1 MDERTIRNLKPTPG
15 KQMDYFDDASKGG
28 VPGLYMRVSS
38 GGTKAWRVVFYP
50 KGQKGR
56 ARTQGLKRY
65 PIYGLAQARTEA
77 KKFLADPDAA
87 MREQLEDTFQTVWE
101 LYLKLK
107 IRGEGLRSEKQVVR
121 MINHHVLPDWKHKRM
136 IDLRRG
142 DVTRLLDKIHDRST
156 AKQADAVLVVLRKI
170 MNFFQSRNDNYISPI
185 VAGMTRT
192 KKTSRKRILTDE
204 EIRTL
209 WTVTASIPK
218 YGPLVRVVLLTAQ
231 RREKIATMKRSDIK
245 GSVWTIATE
254 RREKPNAELITL
266 PAIALDIIN
275 SQPRLNSTDYVFPA
289 GRGLGPFNGFAPS
302 FADLKEQMRETL
314 PDMPDFVLHDL
325 RRTARSL
332 MSRAGVR
339 PDIAERCLGHTV
351 GSSVEQTYDRHS
363 YEMEKAKAFEMLAT
377 LITSI
382 LNPSTSANVVSL
394 RS

>member
-1 MDERTIRNLKPTPG
+1 
-15 KQMDYFDDASKGG
+15 
-28 VPGLYMRVSS
+28 
-38 GGTKAWRVVFYP
+38 
-50 KGQKGR
+50 
-56 ARTQGLKRY
+56 
-65 PIYGLAQARTEA
+65 
-77 KKFLADPDAA
+77 
-87 MREQLEDTFQTVWE
+87 
-101 LYLKLK
+101 
-107 IRGEGLRSEKQVVR
+107 
-121 MINHHVLPDWKHKRM
+121 
-136 IDLRRG
+136 
-142 DVTRLLDKIHDRST
+142 VTRLLDKIHDRST